1 MAKTSAIHRN
11 LKRVR
16 MSKKFANKRK
26 NLKQLLWIKKL
37 I

>member
-26 NLKQLLWIKKL
+26 NLKAIVMDKKL